1 MPPKS
6 KTVLFDLDGTLINT
20 GLSFLK
26 IVNELKER
34 EGEEPVDFEVV
45 RKFSSRGATLVLK
58 NSFPIASEEKIAYL
72 KRYSLIDIKK
82 L

>member
-45 RKFSSRGATLVLK
+45 RKF
-58 NSFPIASEEKIAYL
+58 
-72 KRYSLIDIKK
+72 
-82 L
+82 